1 MRAAV
6 EDRSAV
12 GADEVCEA
20 RRLAALIAE
29 AAVQRR
35 PDAVLASARLQDPRL
50 GEERRPVA
58 DVPAVA
64 ARELGEPL
72 AFVVLVEAD
81 DRPLHGLSSTR
92 R

>member
-1 MRAAV
+1 
-6 EDRSAV
+6 
-12 GADEVCEA
+12 
-20 RRLAALIAE
+20 
-29 AAVQRR
+29 
-35 PDAVLASARLQDPRL
+35 
-50 GEERRPVA
+50 VA

-81 DRPLHGLSSTR
+81 DRPLHGVSSTR